1 MSFIKK
7 ITTEA
12 TFSVRNPVLR
22 PNLPVESC
30 RFEGDQLPSTVHL
43 GYFDQEKLVG
53 IVSVFEKANAN
64 WPNSSQIQIRG
75 MAVLEDFQ
83 KKGIGEK
90 LIQTVI
96 KEALNNKTEL
106 IWFNARKNAVPFYE
120 KLGFHIYGTA
130 FEIEGVGTHYL
141 MYQVL

>member
-83 KKGIGEK
+83 KQGIGEK